1 MKLRNLFSILLAFFF
16 LLFFSDWM
24 IKFLTISY
32 LIINI
37 LSYVYSKILFE
48 NIEIYHK
55 KNIIRSYK
63 NHNIEIELTLK
74 NKSFLQANY
83 LFIKDN
89 TGLLSLKESGKFLIR
104 LNKFGKINLSYFV
117 NAYKRGLFIIG
128 PIKINGS
135 DPLGFYPWEKTI
147 NSFSQIIIYPDI
159 YKFFINIREGIPV
172 GIIKSSNKIYE
183 DTTLFKTV
191 REYING
197 DDLKRINW
205 KISAKMNKLHT
216 MEYEYSLNSTVMI
229 LLNLNLNDFP
239 LRYRFNHS
247 ENAIEIASSLVF
259 YFTNQKQNIGL
270 ISNGKINN
278 KYVYFPIKN
287 GHNHAVMILESL
299 AMINTSEAF
308 ENLIGMIAGTKIQL
322 PGRTR
327 IILITPKISMEELF
341 CFYQFKKDNLL
352 FDVFLLSEEK
362 TNLNHDLKK
371 RLGID
376 LYYYKIDERKII
388 YEKTS
393 V

>member
-1 MKLRNLFSILLAFFF
+1 
-16 LLFFSDWM
+16 M

-104 LNKFGKINLSYFV
+104 LNKFEKVNLSYFV